1 MRTGTV
7 PTPAARRYVSVRI
20 TAKVDY
26 AVRAMAEMAASPA
39 GPVKGEVL
47 AARQSIPAKFLENIL
62 ADLRRAGL
70 VRSQRG
76 SDGGYWLARP
86 AADVTVADVIRA
98 VEGPL
103 ADVHGTPPESVAYSG
118 AAGHLQDVWIAT
130 RAALRTVLEEVTVA
144 DVVSGTLPDEARR
157 LLDEPGAWARR

>member
-1 MRTGTV
+1 M
-7 PTPAARRYVSVRI
+7 RI

-26 AVRAMAEMAASPA
+26 AVRAMTEMAAVA
-39 GPVKGEVL
+39 DGPVKGDAL
-47 AARQSIPAKFLENIL
+47 ADRQGIPPKFLENIL

-76 SDGGYWLARP
+76 AEGGYWLARP

-103 ADVHGTPPESVAYSG
+103 ADVHGTPPEEVSYRG
-118 AAGHLQDVWIAT
+118 PAAHLQDVWIAT
-130 RAALRTVLEEVTVA
+130 RAALRTVLETVTVA
-144 DVVSGTLPDEARR
+144 DVVAGELPDEARR
-157 LLDEPGAWARR
+157 LLDDPEAWVRR